1 MIVAACAGL
10 AVHIALAQAELRPL
24 PPLMRAL
31 SDEVGALSRDQG
43 AKLSRAL
50 QEILDEDGIRMV
62 VVIAESVGPEPIE
75 DYAQRLSRR
84 WARDRG
90 IDPTRA
96 IFIIVAVKDRDMVVM
111 PGRAL
116 GLEAALSRPEF
127 GRDLAPLFREQRYFE
142 ALMTLTDR
150 VHGVIHSAATGRP
163 AQ

>member
-1 MIVAACAGL
+1 
-10 AVHIALAQAELRPL
+10 
-24 PPLMRAL
+24 MRAL

-50 QEILDEDGIRMV
+50 QEILDEDDIRMV
-62 VVIAESVGPEPIE
+62 VVIAQSVGPEPME
-75 DYAQRLSRR
+75 DYAERLSRR

-96 IFIIVAVKDRDMVVM
+96 IFVIVAVRDRDMVVM

-116 GLEAALSRPEF
+116 GLEAALSRPEI

-150 VHGVIHSAATGRP
+150 VHSVIHSAPTGRP
-163 AQ
+163 PR